1 MGQNPPYIC
10 LPKLKPPLKMKGNPG
25 HIEDIYA
32 IKYIRHMAYIFY
44 GVDKDVG
51 SNINRPFE
59 MKRLTN
65 IFALFLLTLT
75 SCSGQTK
82 YFEPTG
88 IVDKTKELSHKNIWT
103 SLKDKERIDG
113 YTRIG
118 DSIFGGEIA
127 CNIKPLK
134 NVDIKSFKVL
144 PGTKYAK
151 DTNHVYYPIETNC
164 IDYTDCGVC
173 YFSKIILENANPD
186 SFQYLGKEY
195 ATDGKLVFFRGQLL
209 QGADGAT
216 FKVIDGPEYFYFATD
231 KYHVYKHD
239 KIFYDADP
247 STFYYDKTDPRN
259 KVSEYDNKYI
269 IGDKNNEWEYIPPD
283 QIKKIDKK

>member
-1 MGQNPPYIC
+1 
-10 LPKLKPPLKMKGNPG
+10 MKIPT
-25 HIEDIYA
+25 Y
-32 IKYIRHMAYIFY
+32 
-44 GVDKDVG
+44 
-51 SNINRPFE
+51 
-59 MKRLTN
+59 

-82 YFEPTG
+82 YFKPQG
-88 IVDKTKELSHKNIWT
+88 IVDKTKERSVKAIWT
-103 SLKDKERIDG
+103 SLNDKERIDG

-134 NVDIKSFKVL
+134 NIDTKSFKVL

-151 DTNHVYYPIETNC
+151 DTVHVYYPIETNC

-173 YFSKIILENANPD
+173 YYSKIILDNANP
-186 SFQYLGKEY
+186 SNFRYLSKEY

-231 KYHVYKHD
+231 KFHVYKHD
-239 KIFYDADP
+239 KVFNDADP
-247 STFYYDKTDPRN
+247 ATFYYDKTDPRT
-259 KVSEYDNKYI
+259 KASEYDNIYI
-269 IGDKNNEWEYIPPD
+269 IGDKNYEWEYIPPD
-283 QIKKIDKK
+283 QIKKVDKK